1 MSKKKNILKLDSSL
15 GKVRRRYKGYAAAEE
30 QKRKLVLY
38 AAAGLVAALLVML
51 AIWGV
56 GTVIAEII
64 APDKVTAT
72 SPMEEKAM
80 TEEDATVMMVLKLS
94 DDHTAV
100 EHMVL
105 TRFDPMDNRVYVA
118 GIMPG
123 LQYKDRTLGDIF
135 AEGGAAQVAEA
146 VADIVDCDRVYT
158 VTMDYTSLR
167 KVVNVFG
174 GVTITVPYAI
184 KYDSPNNDRN
194 LNVAPGTREYTGW
207 EIARLLNYPY
217 WNGGEQEQLYMYAM
231 VASRIIN
238 EHLRYT
244 ETIKLKNILNNIY
257 DEADADITMTEF
269 QHKARGLLHLCEVNR
284 QLAELNE
291 DAEEKQE
298 LAVIVDVWPE
308 QTENGLEYTGRN
320 RDIMIAAFGR
330 RHAAEE

>member
-1 MSKKKNILKLDSSL
+1 MSKKKHILKLDSSL

-38 AAAGLVAALLVML
+38 AAAGLVGALLVML
-51 AIWGV
+51 SIWGV
-56 GTVIAEII
+56 GTVVAEII

-72 SPMEEKAM
+72 SPMEEKDM
-80 TEEDATVMMVLKLS
+80 TEDDATVMMVFKLS

-105 TRFDPMDNRVYVA
+105 TRFDPMDSRVYVA
-118 GIMPG
+118 GISPR
-123 LQYKDRTLGDIF
+123 LQYEDKTLGELF
-135 AEGGAAQVAEA
+135 VEGGTTLVAQAM
-146 VADIVDCDRVYT
+146 ADIVDCDRVYT
-158 VTMDYTSLR
+158 VTVDYTSMR
-167 KVVNVFG
+167 KVINIFG
-174 GVTITVPYAI
+174 GVTITIPYAI

-231 VASRIIN
+231 VASRIIS
-238 EHLRYT
+238 EHLNYSEAVR
-244 ETIKLKNILNNIY
+244 LKNILNNVY

-269 QHKARGLLHLCEVNR
+269 QSKTKGLLHLCEVNR
-284 QLAELNE
+284 HL
-291 DAEEKQE
+291 EEGSE
-298 LAVIVDVWPE
+298 LAVIVDIWPE
-308 QTENGLEYTGRN
+308 QTENGLEYTGKN
-320 RDIMIAAFGR
+320 RDYMIAAFGR

>member
-38 AAAGLVAALLVML
+38 AAAGLVAALVLML
-51 AIWGV
+51 AVWGV
-56 GTVIAEII
+56 GTVVAEII

-72 SPMEEKAM
+72 SPMEEREM
-80 TEEDATVMMVLKLS
+80 GEEDATVMLVLKLS
-94 DDHTAV
+94 DDHDAV

-118 GIMPG
+118 GISPRLLCG
-123 LQYKDRTLGDIF
+123 EKTLGEHF
-135 AEGGAAQVAEA
+135 TEGGSSQVAQALAEL
-146 VADIVDCDRVYT
+146 VDCDRVFT
-158 VTMDYTSLR
+158 VSVDYTSMR
-167 KVVNVFG
+167 KVINIFG

-231 VASRIIN
+231 VAGRIIS
-238 EHLRYT
+238 EHLNYS
-244 ETIKLKNILNNIY
+244 ETIKLKNILNNVY
-257 DEADADITMTEF
+257 DEAEADITMTEF
-269 QHKARGLLHLCEVNR
+269 QSKAAGLLHLCSVNR
-284 QLAELNE
+284 QLAEGS
-291 DAEEKQE
+291 E
-298 LAVIVDVWPE
+298 LAVVVDVWPE
-308 QTENGLEYTGRN
+308 ETENGLEYTGKN
-320 RDIMIAAFGR
+320 YDIMLAAFGR
-330 RHAAEE
+330 RYAAED

>member
-1 MSKKKNILKLDSSL
+1 MNKKKNILKLDSSL

-38 AAAGLVAALLVML
+38 AAAGLVGALLVML

-64 APDKVTAT
+64 APDKVTAS

-80 TEEDATVMMVLKLS
+80 TEEDATVMMVFKLS

-105 TRFDPMDNRVYVA
+105 TRFDPMDSRVYVA
-118 GIMPG
+118 GLSPG
-123 LQYKDRTLGDIF
+123 LQYGDSTLADIF
-135 AEGGAAQVAEA
+135 VEGGEASVAEA
-146 VADIVDCDRVYT
+146 VAEMVDCDRVYT
-158 VTMDYTSLR
+158 VSVDYTSLR
-167 KVVNVFG
+167 KVINIFG

-244 ETIKLKNILNNIY
+244 ETIRLKNILNNIY

-269 QHKARGLLHLCEVNR
+269 QHKARGLLHLCQVNR
-284 QLAELNE
+284 QLAENGE
-291 DAEEKQE
+291 TEENRE

-308 QTENGLEYTGRN
+308 QTENGLEYTGKN

-330 RHAAEE
+330 RHAAED